1 MWLLT
6 TILHSRAPI
15 SLKSGGC
22 RLQESRK
29 EVDFG
34 LSLDVGRKVKDQSIY
49 GDSMSRGCK
58 ERESMWFVT
67 LMEGMELRE
76 I

>member
-22 RLQESRK
+22 GLQESRK
-29 EVDFG
+29 EVD
-34 LSLDVGRKVKDQSIY
+34 LDVGRKVKDQSIY
-49 GDSMSRGCK
+49 GDSVSRGCK

-67 LMEGMELRE
+67 LMEGTESRE